1 VLINKLNPAVLMF
14 PAQLAVVTVC
24 KHLTWLLYLKNYKSD
39 TLLLYSVLL
48 EGSQNAIMDEKY
60 AEWFS

>member
-1 VLINKLNPAVLMF
+1 MF

-60 AEWFS
+60 AELFS